1 MNQQTFIHNYIEDT
15 TPEFN
20 EALFTR
26 DINKIIKG
34 IEDIIF
40 SIERNVGNTT
50 IKVMKFEHISD
61 YNEIWKTLHDYEE
74 VQVARRRK
82 SSNTKSLQE
91 NRYDYIDLNES
102 EIELLKVYYYIR
114 GPHKNTDGSVVIQD
128 EIFPVLIDIPA
139 VVNKFYHKFNGSL
152 YSCMNQVVDASTY
165 NTSTSSNSKHY
176 ISLKTSFQNVRIF
189 RNVHPITTVDGESI
203 YCVTY
208 VNNTFNKYI
217 PIIQFILAKYGLY
230 GMLQFMGLYGNI
242 ISFSRVPGE
251 KIYADEYEF
260 KAKKAEIYY
269 HVPKD
274 MFNKFHVIQHII
286 YVFMTVPNK
295 NTKFEDIFETRW
307 WTYML
312 GDLFNSSMDP
322 YEKGMNILFSA
333 DFIYDLPTKDD
344 IHLPEEYKHDIF
356 CIFRWILW
364 EYNNLRQKDNL
375 NILTKKIKSE
385 EYMRNKYCAKL
396 RYNMYRLSDMSK
408 DVTIEEIKKCLDI
421 PHDYIIKE
429 LSRKD
434 PLIQFRSIVSDLDSY
449 LPAKFTYKG
458 DAGIQTISKHYK
470 LIHPTNMGILDPDS
484 SSPSDPGATGMIVPM
499 VKLYE
504 GNYFSN
510 FQEPLTFENE
520 YAEMYNKFK
529 EANGLAEAYNMQE
542 RLLND
547 KRINKEKI
555 LEAERKAEEVR
566 QLVRTTGIPEY
577 NGLPLE
583 GSGRIQYV

>member
-1 MNQQTFIHNYIEDT
+1 MNQQTFIHNYIEET

-20 EALFTR
+20 ETLFTR

-128 EIFPVLIDIPA
+128 EIFPALIDIPA

-375 NILTKKIKSE
+375 NIRTKKIKSE

-547 KRINKEKI
+547 KRINREKI
-555 LEAERKAEEVR
+555 LEAERKAEEAR

>member
-1 MNQQTFIHNYIEDT
+1 MNQQMFIHDYIEET
-15 TPEFN
+15 TPKFN
-20 EALFTR
+20 ESLFVR
-26 DINKIIKG
+26 DVNKIVKG

-40 SIERNVGNTT
+40 SIERDVGNTA
-50 IKVMKFEHISD
+50 IKVMRFEHISD
-61 YNEIWKTLHDYEE
+61 YDEIWKTLHEYEE
-74 VQVARRRK
+74 IQVARRRK
-82 SSNTKSLQE
+82 SANTKSLQE

-102 EIELLKVYYYIR
+102 AIELLKVYYYIR
-114 GPHKNTDGSVVIQD
+114 GPHKNSDGSVVIQE

-189 RNVHPITTVDGESI
+189 RNVNPITTVDGESI

-230 GMLQFMGLYGNI
+230 GTLQFMGLYGNI

-251 KIYADEYEF
+251 KVYEDEYEF
-260 KAKKAEIYY
+260 KAKRAEIYY

-274 MFNKFHVIQHII
+274 MFNKFHFIQHII
-286 YVFMTVPNK
+286 YVLMTVPNK

-364 EYNNLRQKDNL
+364 EYNNLRKKDNL
-375 NILTKKIKSE
+375 NIRTKKIKSE
-385 EYMRNKYCAKL
+385 EYIRNKYCAKL

-408 DVTIEEIKKCLDI
+408 DVTIEEIKKCLNI

-429 LSRKD
+429 LSKKD
-434 PLIQFRSIVSDLDSY
+434 PLIQFRSIVCDLDSY

-547 KRINKEKI
+547 KRINKEQI
-555 LEAERKAEEVR
+555 LEAERRAEEAR

-583 GSGRIQYV
+583 ESGRIQYV

>member
-1 MNQQTFIHNYIEDT
+1 MNQQTFIHNYIEEN
-15 TPEFN
+15 TPQFN
-20 EALFTR
+20 SSLFNR

-34 IEDIIF
+34 IEDIIL
-40 SIERNVGNTT
+40 SIERYTENTT

-74 VQVARRRK
+74 IQVARRRK
-82 SSNTKSLQE
+82 SSNNKSLQE
-91 NRYDYIDLNES
+91 NRYNYIDLNES
-102 EIELLKVYYYIR
+102 AIELLKVYYYIR
-114 GPHKNTDGSVVIQD
+114 GPHKNHDGSTVIKD
-128 EIFPVLIDIPA
+128 EIFTVLIDIPS

-165 NTSTSSNSKHY
+165 NTSTSSTNNKSY
-176 ISLKTSFQNVRIF
+176 ISLKTSFQNVRIY
-189 RNVHPITTVDGESI
+189 RNIRTISTTEGEPL
-203 YCVTY
+203 YCVDY
-208 VNNTFNKYI
+208 INNTFNKYI
-217 PIIQFILAKYGLY
+217 PVIQFILAKYGLY
-230 GMLQFMGLYGNI
+230 GMFQFMGLYGNI

-251 KIYADEYEF
+251 KVYADEYEF
-260 KAKKAEIYY
+260 KASKAEIYY

-274 MFNKFHVIQHII
+274 MFNKFHMIQHII
-286 YVFMTVPNK
+286 YVLITAPNK
-295 NTKFEDIFETRW
+295 TTKFEDIFDSKYW
-307 WTYML
+307 IYLL

-322 YEKGMNILFSA
+322 YEKGLNILFSA
-333 DFIYDLPTKDD
+333 EFIYDLPTKDD

-375 NILTKKIKSE
+375 NIRTKKIKAE

-396 RYNMYRLSDMSK
+396 RFNMYRLSDMSK

-429 LSRKD
+429 LSKKD
-434 PLIQFRSIVSDLDSY
+434 PLIQFRSIVSDLDSF

-458 DAGIQTISKHYK
+458 DAGIQTIPKHYK

-555 LEAERKAEEVR
+555 LEAERQAEEAR
-566 QLVRTTGIPEY
+566 QLIRTSGIPEY

-583 GSGRIQYV
+583 GGRPNE

>member
-15 TPEFN
+15 TPKFN
-20 EALFTR
+20 QDLFTR
-26 DINKIIKG
+26 DVKKIIKG

-40 SIERNVGNTT
+40 SIERDIGNTT

-61 YNEIWKTLHDYEE
+61 YNEIWQTLHDYEE
-74 VQVARRRK
+74 IQVARRRK

-114 GPHKNTDGSVVIQD
+114 GPHKNDDGSVVIKD
-128 EIFPVLIDIPA
+128 EIFTVLIDIPS
-139 VVNKFYHKFNGSL
+139 VINKFYYKFNGSL

-165 NTSTSSNSKHY
+165 NTSTSSNNKHY

-189 RNVHPITTVDGESI
+189 RNVHPITTVDGESV

-251 KIYADEYEF
+251 KVYVDEYEF

-286 YVFMTVPNK
+286 YVLITVPVK
-295 NTKFEDIFETRW
+295 NTNFENIFETKW

-333 DFIYDLPTKDD
+333 DFIYDLPTKND

-364 EYNNLRQKDNL
+364 EYNNLRLKDNL
-375 NILTKKIKSE
+375 NIRTKKIKSE

-396 RYNMYRLSDMSK
+396 RANMYRLSDMSK
-408 DVTIEEIKKCLDI
+408 DVTIEGIKKCLDI

-429 LSRKD
+429 LSKKD

-458 DAGIQTISKHYK
+458 DAGIQTISKQYK
-470 LIHPTNMGILDPDS
+470 LIHPTNLGILDPDS

-504 GNYFSN
+504 GNYFSD

-555 LEAERKAEEVR
+555 LEAERKAEEMR

>member
-1 MNQQTFIHNYIEDT
+1 MNQQTFIHDYIEDT
-15 TPEFN
+15 TPKFN
-20 EALFTR
+20 ETLFTR
-26 DINKIIKG
+26 DVSKIVKG

-40 SIERNVGNTT
+40 SIERDVGNTT

-61 YNEIWKTLHDYEE
+61 YDEIWKTLHDYEE
-74 VQVARRRK
+74 IQVARRRK
-82 SSNTKSLQE
+82 SSNTKFLQE

-102 EIELLKVYYYIR
+102 AIELLKVYYYIR
-114 GPHKNTDGSVVIQD
+114 GPHKNADGSVVIQD

-203 YCVTY
+203 YCITY

-230 GMLQFMGLYGNI
+230 GTLQFMGLYGNI

-251 KIYADEYEF
+251 KVYEDEYEF

-274 MFNKFHVIQHII
+274 MFNKFHFIQHII
-286 YVFMTVPNK
+286 YVLIITPNK

-322 YEKGMNILFSA
+322 YEKGKNILFSA
-333 DFIYDLPTKDD
+333 DFIYDLPTKED

-364 EYNNLRQKDNL
+364 EYNNLRKKDNL
-375 NILTKKIKSE
+375 NIRTKKIKSE

-396 RYNMYRLSDMSK
+396 RGNMYRLSDMSK
-408 DVTIEEIKKCLDI
+408 DVTIEEIKKCLNI

-429 LSRKD
+429 LSKKD

-458 DAGIQTISKHYK
+458 DAGIKTISKHYK
-470 LIHPTNMGILDPDS
+470 LIHPTNIGILDPDS
-484 SSPSDPGATGMIVPM
+484 SSPSDPGSTGMIVPM

-555 LEAERKAEEVR
+555 LEAERKAEEAR

>member
-1 MNQQTFIHNYIEDT
+1 
-15 TPEFN
+15 
-20 EALFTR
+20 
-26 DINKIIKG
+26 
-34 IEDIIF
+34 
-40 SIERNVGNTT
+40 
-50 IKVMKFEHISD
+50 
-61 YNEIWKTLHDYEE
+61 
-74 VQVARRRK
+74 
-82 SSNTKSLQE
+82 
-91 NRYDYIDLNES
+91 
-102 EIELLKVYYYIR
+102 
-114 GPHKNTDGSVVIQD
+114 
-128 EIFPVLIDIPA
+128 
-139 VVNKFYHKFNGSL
+139 
-152 YSCMNQVVDASTY
+152 
-165 NTSTSSNSKHY
+165 
-176 ISLKTSFQNVRIF
+176 
-189 RNVHPITTVDGESI
+189 
-203 YCVTY
+203 
-208 VNNTFNKYI
+208 
-217 PIIQFILAKYGLY
+217 
-230 GMLQFMGLYGNI
+230 
-242 ISFSRVPGE
+242 
-251 KIYADEYEF
+251 
-260 KAKKAEIYY
+260 
-269 HVPKD
+269 
-274 MFNKFHVIQHII
+274 
-286 YVFMTVPNK
+286 
-295 NTKFEDIFETRW
+295 
-307 WTYML
+307 
-312 GDLFNSSMDP
+312 
-322 YEKGMNILFSA
+322 
-333 DFIYDLPTKDD
+333 
-344 IHLPEEYKHDIF
+344 
-356 CIFRWILW
+356 
-364 EYNNLRQKDNL
+364 
-375 NILTKKIKSE
+375 
-385 EYMRNKYCAKL
+385 MRNKYCAKL

-429 LSRKD
+429 LSKKD

-555 LEAERKAEEVR
+555 LEAERKAEEAR